1 VQTACRDLTVGKVSG
16 TVAAT
21 SAATLAGDVLRTQLL
36 GRAVLIAAVLASGTL
51 ALAALRTPGQV
62 HDPNSSAQA
71 PASAAPPSLGKFA
84 PAGRTIDLR
93 VVDRSHGKP
102 LPGVRLTLVVGTV
115 PTVER
120 TSDDNGTITFDFPS
134 LGPNRVHVDARK
146 EGFLPTRVWVRHPG
160 EEEEFPPTFTLKMVP
175 AARIGG
181 LVKDEEG
188 RPVFGAKVWPAISG
202 PLNGAQNRAGIRLED
217 ALTDA
222 EGRWN
227 CPSIP
232 PGFHEAQLL
241 MIRIRHPDFQTCEVR
256 GDELTDAIGPNG
268 TVVLRRGT
276 VVTGRVVDREGHP
289 VRGARVGTGSDWFG
303 SDPPIVETDGDG
315 RFRLGHL
322 RPRET
327 VITVQAKGHGPE
339 RIELDARTGFPPV
352 EIKLGTPRTI
362 QGRVVDR
369 DGRPLPGIQVTVAYW
384 RRLHT
389 LDWNAETGTD
399 GRFRWENAPREEV
412 WLNTFGNGFIGVQ
425 NHVVPATETETVI
438 KLARTLRVTGTVV
451 DYRTRKPIESFML
464 TPGTESED
472 GSHTYWD
479 KSRSKRQEAGR
490 YEFRFKEP
498 AENGHL
504 VRIEA
509 EGYSLGISRRIADAE
524 GDARIDFELVP
535 AAQSRR

>member
-1 VQTACRDLTVGKVSG
+1 M
-16 TVAAT
+16 
-21 SAATLAGDVLRTQLL
+21 
-36 GRAVLIAAVLASGTL
+36 
-51 ALAALRTPGQV
+51 
-62 HDPNSSAQA
+62 
-71 PASAAPPSLGKFA
+71 
-84 PAGRTIDLR
+84 
-93 VVDRSHGKP
+93 
-102 LPGVRLTLVVGTV
+102 
-115 PTVER
+115 
-120 TSDDNGTITFDFPS
+120 
-134 LGPNRVHVDARK
+134 
-146 EGFLPTRVWVRHPG
+146 RVWVWHPG

-188 RPVFGAKVWPAISG
+188 RPVFGAKVWLGISG
-202 PLNGAQNRAGIRLED
+202 PWDKPQNRAGIRLED

-222 EGRWN
+222 EGRWQ

-232 PGFHEAQLL
+232 PGYHEAQLST
-241 MIRIRHPDFQTCEVR
+241 IRIRHPDFQTCEIHS
-256 GDELTDAIGPNG
+256 DELTDAIGPNG
-268 TVVLRRGT
+268 TVVLCRGI

-327 VITVQAKGHGPE
+327 AISVQAKGHGPE
-339 RIELDARTGFPPV
+339 RIELDARPGLAPV
-352 EIKLGTPRTI
+352 ELKLGTPRTI
-362 QGRVVDR
+362 QGRVVDH

-389 LDWNAETGTD
+389 LDWNAVTGTD
-399 GRFRWENAPREEV
+399 GRFRWENAPREDV
-412 WLNTFGNGFIGVQ
+412 WLSAFGNGFIGVQ
-425 NHVVPATETETVI
+425 NRVVPARETETVI
-438 KLARTLRVTGTVV
+438 KMARTLRVTGTVV

-490 YEFRFKEP
+490 YECRFKEP
-498 AENGHL
+498 AGNGHL

-509 EGYSLGISRRIADAE
+509 QGYFLGISRRIVDAE
-524 GDARIDFELVP
+524 GDARIDIELVP